1 MNNISV
7 AQQTGFDQNALHEA
21 AIVMTEKPFIICM
34 SADDMDSKKAEKV
47 MRDVADMCGREMGMI
62 W

>member
-1 MNNISV
+1 
-7 AQQTGFDQNALHEA
+7 
-21 AIVMTEKPFIICM
+21 MTEKPFIICM